1 MKQIILTLT
10 LGVSVLAMLNSCG
23 KSSSGVIADVSDDGV
38 FGSLPV
44 ICAEYYDKGI
54 ELMKEL
60 MAAKD
65 DNSQKEVLAKIKEE
79 EEKGDKEFI
88 EAYKAMGNIE
98 IPVELSE
105 NLPIKITKP
114 FTVNTEK
121 DIEFGEIHFIAEA
134 EHTFDQ
140 PDRFAK
146 NFFWYTYPK
155 VVFVDEAN
163 QPLMYVRNRNKMQE
177 GQNNQEAGSKFN
189 IEIEVDFK
197 MWNVELLG
205 KAKKIVL
212 FHEKSDTLKAII
224 KATKEKEKAHDKK
237 MLNLLDGKEVEEE
250 GESEEKE

>member
-1 MKQIILTLT
+1 MKQIILKLT
-10 LGVSVLAMLNSCG
+10 FGISILVMLSSCG
-23 KSSSGVIADVSDDGV
+23 KSKSGIAPDVSDDGV
-38 FGSLPV
+38 FGPLPV
-44 ICAEYYDKGI
+44 ICAKYYDMGT

-65 DNSQKEVLAKIKEE
+65 DNTKKEVLTKIKSEE
-79 EEKGDKEFI
+79 ENGDNEFI
-88 EAYKAMGNIE
+88 EACKGMGDIE
-98 IPVELSE
+98 IPIELSE
-105 NLPIKITKP
+105 NMPIKITKP

-155 VVFVDEAN
+155 AVFVDEAN
-163 QPLMYVRNRNKMQE
+163 HPLMYIRNHNRMQE

-197 MWNVELLG
+197 MWNIELLS

-224 KATKEKEKAHDKK
+224 KATRERERTYNKK
-237 MLNLLDGKEVEEE
+237 MMDRLSGKADEE
-250 GESEEKE
+250 GEDGEKE